1 MKHVQIFENFGGLSK
16 TLPPVLTVEYDFD
29 GITRNGEAPIPPA
42 SGIIW
47 PSNYYITFHRNP
59 SPELFKKALNQVDNP
74 HRKYT
79 DQDLEDM
86 LQNNIYSSIYGD
98 DGLSNPE
105 DMIEIL
111 ASGGHDLNILRNDV
125 MMLILDPS
133 YRLEDYERAIEEV
146 FEDWRANDFEWYA
159 EEVVGDPNQF
169 TNEFVDHC
177 RNLVGDED
185 MDGLG
190 QGRYQYSFKVV

>member
-29 GITRNGEAPIPPA
+29 GITRNGEDPIPPF

-59 SPELFKKALNQVDNP
+59 SPELFKEALNQVDDP
-74 HRKYT
+74 YRKYT

-86 LQNNIYSSIYGD
+86 LQNNIFSSIYGS
-98 DGLSNPE
+98 GLSNPE
-105 DMIEIL
+105 DMLEIL
-111 ASGGHDLNILRNDV
+111 QSGGHDLNILRNDV

-133 YRLEDYERAIEEV
+133 YRIEDYERAIEEV
-146 FEDWRANDFEWYA
+146 FEEWHANDFEWYA

-185 MDGLG
+185 IFGLG